1 MAMIV
6 PFPLARRRLLVA
18 KCARRMLELSSS
30 AAEVHLKRLLLIQ
43 GDTMQRRGIAPE
55 LIAPQLKSIESAVR
69 AELWRAT
76 FAPGGAA

>member
-1 MAMIV
+1 
-6 PFPLARRRLLVA
+6 
-18 KCARRMLELSSS
+18 
-30 AAEVHLKRLLLIQ
+30 
-43 GDTMQRRGIAPE
+43 MQRRGIAPE